1 MQIILLLRL
10 HEVTATSLLIQLK
23 IQCGKLKYDVP
34 PNCWNWCEHLLC
46 QHNKLFC
53 SSVFPFQLL
62 FVSLPSGTRDQLSLH
77 RTLWAPHP
85 SVSLSMAS
93 SLLYKI
99 NKWKSKF
106 MLVFF
111 SFHSPFF
118 FFEALAV
125 HSGRGECR
133 GSCRLLI
140 MHLNFKSQV
149 GRRETSALPS
159 SSTSSSVSTG
169 LSSLLNSKWVYN
181 GMQIVLH
188 NLCVCL
194 CVCVRLAA
202 TSCMAVMPTSL
213 MSSLLLYKHRK
224 VRVSAPVSM
233 QTSFLL
239 LLWVLKSAAT
249 PLRIHQHSKRLINR
263 IVFFFVQV

>member
-1 MQIILLLRL
+1 MFPKFLFFFHADYTVLLLRL
-10 HEVTATSLLIQLK
+10 HKVTTTSLLIQLK

-62 FVSLPSGTRDQLSLH
+62 FVSFPSGTRDQLSLH
-77 RTLWAPHP
+77 RTLWVPHP

-118 FFEALAV
+118 FLSSA
-125 HSGRGECR
+125 
-133 GSCRLLI
+133 GSA
-140 MHLNFKSQV
+140 FGQ
-149 GRRETSALPS
+149 RRVSWLLPS
-159 SSTSSSVSTG
+159 SYYASELEEPSRSERN
-169 LSSLLNSKWVYN
+169 LS
-181 GMQIVLH
+181 IAIILH
-188 NLCVCL
+188 LIFCKY
-194 CVCVRLAA
+194 RIIFLAE
-202 TSCMAVMPTSL
+202 
-213 MSSLLLYKHRK
+213 
-224 VRVSAPVSM
+224 
-233 QTSFLL
+233 
-239 LLWVLKSAAT
+239 
-249 PLRIHQHSKRLINR
+249 
-263 IVFFFVQV
+263 

>member
-1 MQIILLLRL
+1 MSIGILSINFSGSETHRKKCFQSFSSFSMQIILLLRL
-10 HEVTATSLLIQLK
+10 HEVTTTSLLIQLK

-85 SVSLSMAS
+85 SVSLSMAL

-118 FFEALAV
+118 SLKRWQCIRAEESVVAPAV
-125 HSGRGECR
+125 
-133 GSCRLLI
+133 
-140 MHLNFKSQV
+140 
-149 GRRETSALPS
+149 
-159 SSTSSSVSTG
+159 
-169 LSSLLNSKWVYN
+169 
-181 GMQIVLH
+181 
-188 NLCVCL
+188 
-194 CVCVRLAA
+194 
-202 TSCMAVMPTSL
+202 
-213 MSSLLLYKHRK
+213 
-224 VRVSAPVSM
+224 
-233 QTSFLL
+233 FLL
-239 LLWVLKSAAT
+239 CIWTSRAKSVGEKPQHCHHPPPHLL
-249 PLRIHQHSKRLINR
+249 
-263 IVFFFVQV
+263 

>member
-1 MQIILLLRL
+1 MFPKFLFFF
-10 HEVTATSLLIQLK
+10 HADYTSATIAQSYNNIPFNSVKVQY
-23 IQCGKLKYDVP
+23 GKLKYDVP

-118 FFEALAV
+118 FLWSA
-125 HSGRGECR
+125 
-133 GSCRLLI
+133 GSA
-140 MHLNFKSQV
+140 FGQ
-149 GRRETSALPS
+149 RRVSWLLPS
-159 SSTSSSVSTG
+159 SYYASELEEPSRSERN
-169 LSSLLNSKWVYN
+169 LS
-181 GMQIVLH
+181 IAIILH
-188 NLCVCL
+188 LIFCKY
-194 CVCVRLAA
+194 RIIFLAE
-202 TSCMAVMPTSL
+202 
-213 MSSLLLYKHRK
+213 
-224 VRVSAPVSM
+224 
-233 QTSFLL
+233 
-239 LLWVLKSAAT
+239 
-249 PLRIHQHSKRLINR
+249 
-263 IVFFFVQV
+263 